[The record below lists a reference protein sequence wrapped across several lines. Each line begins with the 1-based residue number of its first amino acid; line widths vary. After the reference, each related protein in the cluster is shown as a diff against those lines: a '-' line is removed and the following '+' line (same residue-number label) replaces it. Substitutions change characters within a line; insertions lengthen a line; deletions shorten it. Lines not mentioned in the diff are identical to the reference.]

1 MKKNFYYGLAFI
13 LSLGVFS
20 SCSDD
25 NNGNENNKDKDK
37 LELLEKLNTS
47 FKTNDETKKLELTY
61 SEAPMLGKTAT
72 FTSKDGIT
80 ATIELTG
87 NTITELKPVL
97 GTDLVMPGVIPG
109 ETTTTLNVELTDN
122 GEKGF
127 AFKGKDEANGRIIN
141 YNGEIVEGKMT
152 LSLNAELEK
161 NDLTGST
168 WDLRP
173 YDILNGKYPFNL
185 TWETEKKINI
195 ELFPGFNT
203 EQTPTLLLRTIVSLG
218 LFDTGNKVKLSMSD
232 AIAKLLQSLSF
243 QPDGNIIA
251 KYSDAKNLT
260 SPVWQDSP
268 LNLIHYTVKEGKI
281 YAFLNVEAI
290 MALAKTEQA
299 SSKSSSAIV
308 PELMKIILPKL
319 PEIIPMLSN
328 GIPLGYKIEGDTPE
342 KKFTVFIDNEV
353 GMILNE
359 IIIEVFKNKDLV
371 AAIKEMM
378 KNDPDFASMAGK
390 ADPIFEQGAEVF
402 GSTTQIELGLNFDEP
417 TKAE

>member
-168 WDLRP
+168 WNLRP
-173 YDILNGKYPFNL
+173 YDMYKQKGPFNL

-195 ELFPGFNT
+195 ELFPGFKI
-203 EQTPTLLLRTIVSLG
+203 EQTPTFFLGTIVNLG
-218 LFDTGNKVKLSMSD
+218 LFDTGNKVKLSMND

-378 KNDPDFASMAGK
+378 KNDPDFASMAGM

>member
-25 NNGNENNKDKDK
+25 NNGNENNKDKGK

-152 LSLNAELEK
+152 LSLNAELKK

-168 WDLRP
+168 WNLEP
-173 YDILNGKYPFNL
+173 LILEDNGWGDQTIKSSPISIK
-185 TWETEKKINI
+185 WETEKKFMDLLSPEHFFNIIIQFPLINDGKDNKI
-195 ELFPGFNT
+195 NVHT
-203 EQTPTLLLRTIVSLG
+203 AITNSL
-218 LFDTGNKVKLSMSD
+218 K
-232 AIAKLLQSLSF
+232 SLSF

-290 MALAKTEQA
+290 MALAKSEQA

-378 KNDPDFASMAGK
+378 KYDPIFGSMTEM

-402 GSTTQIELGLNFDEP
+402 GSTTQIELGLKFDEP